1 MLSTTQEAP
10 SAPSLSLM
18 LLKLFRKD
26 KFLPSRGIGTQE
38 QFTDSNNVAISQ
50 HLQSLTKS
58 GLLEIRGGRSAA
70 SYRLT
75 PLGEMARDFQEQE
88 LVSS

>member
-1 MLSTTQEAP
+1 MLSTTHTAP
-10 SAPSLSLM
+10 LSLR
-18 LLKLFRKD
+18 LLKLFHRD
-26 KFLPSRGIGTQE
+26 KFIPSRGIKNKAE
-38 QFTDSNNVAISQ
+38 FMDSNNVTISQ

-75 PLGEMARDFQEQE
+75 PLGEMARNFQEQE
-88 LVSS
+88 LAPLHLS